1 MYVSKKCSVKSN
13 CILGIKLATQL
24 TFSLSFILLE
34 FVFGHSQHLER
45 NFSNILMLVSRSLDT
60 LTAVLTKNKGKGEE
74 DKAIAMAQKVRQ
86 QTNPVACRVDPTLVK
101 SIINRIV

>member
-1 MYVSKKCSVKSN
+1 MLCYMYVCMYTKKCSFSN
-13 CILGIKLATQL
+13 CILGIQLATQL

-60 LTAVLTKNKGKGEE
+60 LTTVLTKNKGKGE
-74 DKAIAMAQKVRQ
+74 KR
-86 QTNPVACRVDPTLVK
+86 
-101 SIINRIV
+101 